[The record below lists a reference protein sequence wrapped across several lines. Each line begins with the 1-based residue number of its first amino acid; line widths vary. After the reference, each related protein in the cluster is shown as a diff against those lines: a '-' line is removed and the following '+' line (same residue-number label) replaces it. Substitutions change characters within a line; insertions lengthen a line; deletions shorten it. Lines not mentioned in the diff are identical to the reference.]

1 MSWRMG
7 VKSDQEYT
15 FGMRKITLCLLFLMT
30 SSFGFAQ
37 DQPVRALMT
46 IQGLTLRTSEN
57 NQKIPS
63 IAGNEEVSSTMKLL
77 KDGDEVMIEG
87 RIHQETIT
95 YGESSRINSYLIID
109 KIHKVSLAELGN
121 IKFQIP
127 ESTLSFES
135 RPYSPVAIPV
145 TAEVATAMTMTT
157 SMLLLQDLSSSGN
170 TDPQGRQQIRQSI
183 MLSAGLMATII
194 FLYEQINGS
203 TKP

>member
-1 MSWRMG
+1 MG

-15 FGMRKITLCLLFLMT
+15 FDMRNITLCILFLIT
-30 SSFGFAQ
+30 SSIGFAQ

-46 IQGLTLRTSEN
+46 IQGLTLRTSED

-63 IAGNEEVSSTMKLL
+63 VAGSEEVSSTMKLL

-87 RIHQETIT
+87 RIHQETISF
-95 YGESSRINSYLIID
+95 GESHRVNSYLIID
-109 KIHKVSLAELGN
+109 RIHKVSLAELGN

-127 ESTLSFES
+127 ESSLSFES

-194 FLYEQINGS
+194 FIYEQINGS